1 MLSFK
6 SSRPKIKDFD
16 STQQHSN
23 NNDASRLSESIVGV
37 EIDRAHTNEMNAIII
52 TKRHIS
58 TMSYLIMRC
67 FIALCLTVAILA
79 STSWAFAPPST
90 HVAFGFRARIAP
102 SLRGK
107 QLCLSSNTLEM
118 DRTRNN
124 SSYEDSL
131 ESSVIDMEE
140 RNNNGVAFISS
151 GTRDDEHEACTIGDD
166 DDEHDDEIEEL
177 FKSLLHK
184 VGKYNAEAVTLS
196 YQDADNNNNHNNTQ
210 PISMLRQAFNIAR
223 EAHKNQCRRSGEPY
237 ITHPLGVA
245 HIIADMELDLASLLT
260 ALLHDTVEDT
270 NVTLGDIEE
279 MFGGEISQCVDG
291 VTKIAKIAFT
301 SYEEQQSENYRKLI
315 LAMSKDIVS
324 WCPFV

>member
-6 SSRPKIKDFD
+6 SSRTKIEDFD
-16 STQQHSN
+16 STQHSN

-37 EIDRAHTNEMNAIII
+37 EIDRAHTKEMNAIII
-52 TKRHIS
+52 TKRNSS
-58 TMSYLIMRC
+58 TMGYLIIRC
-67 FIALCLTVAILA
+67 ITLCLTAAILA

-90 HVAFGFRARIAP
+90 HVAYNDNYRARIAP
-102 SLRGK
+102 SLRGN

-140 RNNNGVAFISS
+140 RNDNNGVAFISS
-151 GTRDDEHEACTIGDD
+151 GTRDDEHEACTIDDD

-196 YQDADNNNNHNNTQ
+196 YKDANNNNTQ

-223 EAHKNQCRRSGEPY
+223 EAHKNQCRKSGEPY

-324 WCPFV
+324 WCPFVCIE